1 MEKKSKTEKLKLRG
15 INQAILVASYNSGTG
30 TGPNDCMSQ
39 EVYQQLNAKGALNT
53 SVYVCG
59 IGWMTPDVIIYGSGS
74 GFDFG
79 SGSDEY
85 GSGSSSGYWG
95 SGSGS
100 GSGWSGGGTG
110 GGGTSGGGSSSD
122 DYKQLQEAR
131 KYNNVISNVTVM
143 SNMKKIWNEM
153 LKSASSKGRREIG
166 CWIFYN
172 LLTKQYNMGTLK
184 YGSWVSGAN
193 HASVEL
199 GSSLWNTNGVP
210 KGSIAIASFHV
221 HTTLSHET
229 EGMKVTGP
237 SQTDMDALKRQDGSY
252 GIVIDYQGK
261 YNPSQGENTL
271 DHGHSDSMPTT
282 IYIYDK
288 KKIIDKK
295 PFNP

>member
-1 MEKKSKTEKLKLRG
+1 MEQKSKTEKLKLRG
-15 INQAILVASYNSGTG
+15 INQAILVSSYNSGAG

-39 EVYQQLNAKGALNT
+39 EVYQQLNDKGALDT

-74 GFDFG
+74 GFG
-79 SGSDEY
+79 SGSGSEEY
-85 GSGSSSGYWG
+85 GSGLGSGYWG

-100 GSGWSGGGTG
+100 GSGWNGGGTSGGGTG
-110 GGGTSGGGSSSD
+110 GGGSSSD
-122 DYKQLQEAR
+122 GYQQLQEAR
-131 KYNNVISNVTVM
+131 KYNNVISNTTVM

-172 LLTKQYNMGTLK
+172 LSTKQYYMGTFK

-193 HASVEL
+193 HSSVDL
-199 GSSLWNTNGVP
+199 GSSLWSTNGVP
-210 KGSIAIASFHV
+210 KGSTAIVSFHV

-229 EGMKVTGP
+229 EGIKVTGP
-237 SQTDMDALKRQDGSY
+237 SQSDMDALKRQDGSY

-261 YNPSQGENTL
+261 YNPDLGKNTL
-271 DHGHSDSMPTT
+271 DYGHSDSMPTT

-288 KKIIDKK
+288 NKIIDKK
-295 PFNP
+295 PFTP